1 MTLETNMLMPNPKVT
16 GAENID
22 FVKLYQE
29 NSRLRYENLHIKD
42 RMKTLEETISKFL
55 HHSIHCV
62 FAYSEISKINS

>member
-16 GAENID
+16 GTENID

-55 HHSIHCV
+55 RYSIHCV
-62 FAYSEISKINS
+62 FSSSEISK